1 MHHQTAVSQANG
13 HSKSTRIAP
22 QADFPTAWKVFVKA
36 FPLRE
41 IYIVTPNWVT
51 ARAVAQIVLGTER
64 EHLDISMCSPN
75 YVLKP
80 TFETYAVKF
89 DNESRFQGYIRVS

>member
-1 MHHQTAVSQANG
+1 MDYQAAVIQTNG
-13 HSKSTRIAP
+13 LSKSTSLAP
-22 QADFPTAWKVFVKA
+22 QADFPTAWKVFVKP

-64 EHLDISMCSPN
+64 EYLDISMCSPN
-75 YVLKP
+75 YVLRP